1 MLHRRR
7 TSVPNKSNDDRAENT
22 GKTRERERERVGK
35 TERDR
40 DRERM
45 ARKQARRRRR
55 RRSECGTCLLIQCV

>member
-7 TSVPNKSNDDRAENT
+7 TSMPSKSNDDRAENM
-22 GKTRERERERVGK
+22 GKTRERVGK

-45 ARKQARRRRR
+45 ARKQASRRRRRRRR

>member
-7 TSVPNKSNDDRAENT
+7 TSMPNKSNDDRAENL
-22 GKTRERERERVGK
+22 GKTRERVGK
-35 TERDR
+35 TER

-55 RRSECGTCLLIQCV
+55 SECGTCLLFQCV